1 MYLKLDEAVSIN
13 LSVFSLIFEVVSG
26 GGVLDDCH
34 KGMGVIL
41 LLHTST
47 SSPRFNLSS
56 LTMGFFGND
65 FRLA

>member
-34 KGMGVIL
+34 KGMVVI
-41 LLHTST
+41 
-47 SSPRFNLSS
+47 S
-56 LTMGFFGND
+56 LG
-65 FRLA
+65 RIS